1 MNNTHIIVTVL
12 MGVNV
17 RALVLWGF
25 VAGSQKWVHT
35 LFKWVLVKKKH
46 LISYLSYSFFFSTWF
61 CKRCWKQKWLANMI
75 SWKNENKMHT
85 AEKPVIKIYVSRPD
99 ARKCELLLKGSITR
113 SAMCLI
119 HSTTCIQLL
128 KIKFKGF
135 FLWSS
140 SDFSLVWGN
149 ARMFITQMV
158 LWVLLK

>member
-1 MNNTHIIVTVL
+1 MSLSFTGVL
-12 MGVNV
+12 LLVFKNV
-17 RALVLWGF
+17 C
-25 VAGSQKWVHT
+25 T
-35 LFKWVLVKKKH
+35 LFEWVWIHTKTTDFKVELF
-46 LISYLSYSFFFSTWF
+46 FFFSTWF

-128 KIKFKGF
+128 KIKFRGF

>member
-1 MNNTHIIVTVL
+1 MFEPQFY
-12 MGVNV
+12 G
-17 RALVLWGF
+17 GF
-25 VAGSQKWVHT
+25 VASFQKCVHT
-35 LFKWVLVKKKH
+35 IQ
-46 LISYLSYSFFFSTWF
+46 ISKSLHKNNWLQSWAISFFFSTWF

-128 KIKFKGF
+128 KIKFRGF
-135 FLWSS
+135 FFCEVLQI
-140 SDFSLVWGN
+140 SLLCEE
-149 ARMFITQMV
+149 MQEC
-158 LWVLLK
+158 L

>member
-1 MNNTHIIVTVL
+1 MFEPQFY
-12 MGVNV
+12 G
-17 RALVLWGF
+17 GF
-25 VAGSQKWVHT
+25 VASFQKCVHT
-35 LFKWVLVKKKH
+35 LQKSMNSHKNNWFQSWA
-46 LISYLSYSFFFSTWF
+46 IFFLSTWF

-128 KIKFKGF
+128 KIKFRGF

>member
-1 MNNTHIIVTVL
+1 MSLSFTGVL
-12 MGVNV
+12 LLVFKNV
-17 RALVLWGF
+17 C
-25 VAGSQKWVHT
+25 T
-35 LFKWVLVKKKH
+35 LFKWVKVHAKTTDFKVELF
-46 LISYLSYSFFFSTWF
+46 FFFSTWF

-128 KIKFKGF
+128 KIKFRGF

>member
-1 MNNTHIIVTVL
+1 MFEPQFY
-12 MGVNV
+12 G
-17 RALVLWGF
+17 GF
-25 VAGSQKWVHT
+25 VASFQKCVHT
-35 LFKWVLVKKKH
+35 LQMSKSSRKNNWFQSWA
-46 LISYLSYSFFFSTWF
+46 IFFFSTWF

-128 KIKFKGF
+128 KIKFRGF